1 MKNQIKVQTHQIYQ
15 FKQDISSKEAFLLK
29 VRSKCLVFITTLF
42 QLNLDH
48 TRIEKEK
55 ANLRSELQRL
65 RKTLE
70 ESALAQTGMEKQLA
84 NLHQVIRD
92 ADSERRKQQNE
103 LTQIMTERNLGFTYF
118 FSSEVLFEPFIGIF
132 LVRNWF
138 VVMMSSHF
146 CMRRQKFNSQR

>member
-15 FKQDISSKEAFLLK
+15 FKQDINSKESALLK
-29 VRSKCLVFITTLF
+29 VGLNFVLSLPTNL

-48 TRIEKEK
+48 TRIQKEK

-92 ADSERRKQQNE
+92 ADAERKKQQTE
-103 LTQIMTERNLGFTYF
+103 LTQIMTERNVGCTSFVYFT
-118 FSSEVLFEPFIGIF
+118 SLI
-132 LVRNWF
+132 
-138 VVMMSSHF
+138 
-146 CMRRQKFNSQR
+146 